1 MYDEHPSRS
10 LMMKYTEMS
19 DEKKE
24 SFNSFLRT
32 QAMQQSEKGRNIF
45 ENVSKS
51 VLLANTGG
59 VAVLSSLIAS
69 GIDGD
74 AGGFLRLSIIFFVI
88 GVSLFLVFRF
98 ILSIRIG
105 NSVAYIKGFHQEA
118 LRGNEDVSDEAVRAK
133 LSKLSSSIEGSKP
146 MWAIG
151 TSIVFFLVGAII
163 GCIGVF
169 HAIG

>member
-1 MYDEHPSRS
+1 
-10 LMMKYTEMS
+10 MMKYTEMS
-19 DEKKE
+19 DEKKK
-24 SFNSFLRT
+24 SFNSFLRN
-32 QAMQQSEKGRNIF
+32 QATQQSQKGRDIF

-74 AGGFLRLSIIFFVI
+74 AGGFLRLSIIFFVA

-98 ILSIRIG
+98 LLSIKIG
-105 NSVAYIKGFHQEA
+105 NSVADIKGFHQEA
-118 LRGNEDVSDEAVRAK
+118 LGDNEDVSDAAVRAK
-133 LSKLSSSIEGSKP
+133 LSELSSSIEGSKP

-151 TSIVFFLVGAII
+151 ASITLFLVGAII
-163 GCIGVF
+163 GCIGIF
-169 HAIG
+169 YAIG